1 MKHFSYILLL
11 FLLVSCSPKQVNFW
25 GVPITG
31 SPDEFLSAI
40 DKTNVI
46 TIQDSSHCEFLG
58 MPMEYKTI
66 SRNNEIFVLR
76 LSGHNLVKPIS
87 EFNKQYGKEK
97 IEGLGT
103 YWDFPDGEIGMG
115 ILNDTLLINFIKYEN

>member
-1 MKHFSYILLL
+1 MRKFSYILLL

-31 SPDEFLSAI
+31 SPDWFLSVI

-46 TIQDSSHCEFLG
+46 IIQDSSHCEFLG
-58 MPMEYKTI
+58 IPMEYKTI
-66 SRNNEIFVLR
+66 CRGSEISVLR
-76 LSGHNLVKPIS
+76 LSGHNMVKPIS

-97 IEGLGT
+97 IEGLGA

-115 ILNDTLLINFIKYEN
+115 ILNDTLLINFIRYEN